1 MRWWRDSVVV
11 VLCVLGV
18 SQQLVE
24 LLEERHD
31 LRQQVDMRNIA
42 VDQLRRRLHAV
53 TSDHGDV
60 TAGSP

>member
-1 MRWWRDSVVV
+1 MVV